1 VTQPDLLSWREA
13 EVRRDIGMERAVEH
27 ADRKEPDWSAQAMA
41 ALLDFVMV
49 YADMPFLAE
58 EVRAHADWIPPPPD
72 GRAWGAVFQR
82 AAREGHIVRLGYA
95 PAKSSNLSPKVLWGR
110 A

>member
-1 VTQPDLLSWREA
+1 MTDDLFTFAEA
-13 EVRRDIGMERAVEH
+13 TKRRDDGMRRAVEH
-27 ADRKEPDWSAQAMA
+27 ADDVTAEWSKRAIG
-41 ALLDFVMV
+41 LLIE
-49 YADMPFLAE
+49 YARWDDAGFLAE
-58 EVRAHADWIPPPPD
+58 QVRLFAHDQGLPSPPD

-82 AAREGHIVRLGYA
+82 AAKAGHIVRLGYA